1 MAAQVVLV
9 AGLTR
14 HDVADELWRASPE
27 SVLVRHDLSGLA
39 DGVVR
44 RWVDG
49 RLTVLE
55 LAHGC
60 VSCTLRLDLVPLLER
75 LDGRVIVHLDPVLE
89 PEAVCFA
96 LSETE
101 IDVEAVIT
109 VIDSATWL
117 SDATGGDTL
126 DDRGMRA
133 AEGDERTIA
142 QLVVGQA
149 EFADALVLTGDD
161 PVLNAVLD
169 RLVPLAPRQRLDE
182 LDVTALLAAIPGNA
196 RRGGFDD
203 GFGSLLYGRPPLEPA
218 HGVSVVRF
226 TERRPFHPMRLHN
239 ALDVLL
245 DGVVRTR
252 GRVWVASQ
260 PDQALW
266 LESAGGGLRVGQPGA
281 LARGGGRLVRGRRGT
296 PRGRRSP
303 MGRLLRRPL
312 AGTRRDHHV
321 GRTRRDRR
329 DSAVRTGDRRGA
341 GADQRARLR
350 RPVRRLARGDGNLMG
365 HNSFR
370 RHTGDPPPHGPST
383 ARPS

>member
-9 AGLTR
+9 AGFTH
-14 HDVADELWRASPE
+14 HDVADELWLASPE

-44 RWVDG
+44 RWIDG

-96 LSETE
+96 LTETE
-101 IDVEAVIT
+101 VEIEAVVT

-117 SDATGGDTL
+117 SDATGGDSL
-126 DDRGMRA
+126 ADRGMRA
-133 AEGDERTIA
+133 AEGDERTVA
-142 QLVVGQA
+142 QVVVGQA

-161 PVLNAVLD
+161 PVVDAVLD
-169 RLVPLAPRQRLDE
+169 RLVPLAPRHRLGE
-182 LDVTALLAAIPGNA
+182 LDVTALLAEIPGNA
-196 RRGGFDD
+196 RRGAFDD
-203 GFGSLLYGRPPLEPA
+203 GFGSLLYGQPPLEPA
-218 HGVSVVRF
+218 HGVSVVHF

-252 GRVWVASQ
+252 GRAWLASQ
-260 PDQALW
+260 PDLALW
-266 LESAGGGLRVGQPGA
+266 LESAGGGLRVGNLGPWLAATDDWSEADAERRAAAA
-281 LARGGGRLVRGRRGT
+281 LRWD
-296 PRGRRSP
+296 PRY
-303 MGRLLRRPL
+303 
-312 AGTRRDHHV
+312 
-321 GRTRRDRR
+321 
-329 DSAVRTGDRRGA
+329 GDRAQELVVITGS
-341 GADQRARLR
+341 ADPGEITATLR
-350 RPVRRLARGDGNLMG
+350 SALLTDEELALM
-365 HNSFR
+365 SELDFA
-370 RHTGDPPPHGPST
+370 DPF
-383 ARPS
+383 ADWREEMEI